1 MVTALD
7 VPADE
12 LIRRVAKK
20 LKEEYAQI
28 KPPVWAFFAKT
39 GPHKERPPEDP
50 DWWYIRAAS
59 ILRKL
64 YKAGEPIGLETFRT
78 IYGGRK
84 NRGVKPEHF
93 VKAGGNAI
101 RKILQQLEEAGL
113 VRKVPGKGRVIT
125 PLGVSL
131 LDNTAKEIAGEL
143 VKKYPELSRY
153 Y

>member
-12 LIRRVAKK
+12 LIRRVARR
-20 LKEEYAQI
+20 LKEEYEQI
-28 KPPVWAFFAKT
+28 RPPAWAFYAKT
-39 GPHKERPPEDP
+39 GAHKDRPPEDP
-50 DWWYIRAAS
+50 DWWYVRAAS

-64 YKAGEPIGLETFRT
+64 YKAGEPLGIETFRT

-84 NRGVKPEHF
+84 NRGVKPERF
-93 VKAGGNAI
+93 AKAGGNAI
-101 RKILQQLEEAGL
+101 RKILQQLEAAGL
-113 VRKVPGKGRVIT
+113 VAKVPGKGRVIT

-131 LDNTAKEIAGEL
+131 LDRTAKEIAEEL
-143 VKKYPELSRY
+143 VKKYPELARY

>member
-12 LIRRVAKK
+12 LIRRVAMR
-20 LKEEYAQI
+20 LKEEYDQI

-39 GPHKERPPEDP
+39 GVHKERPPEDP
-50 DWWYIRAAS
+50 DWWYVRAAS

-64 YKAGEPIGLETFRT
+64 YKAGEPIGVGAFRV

-93 VKAGGNAI
+93 AEAGGSAI
-101 RKILQQLEEAGL
+101 RKILQQLEAAGL
-113 VRKVPGKGRVIT
+113 VAKAPGGGRVIT

-131 LDNTAKEIAGEL
+131 LDRVAKEIADEL

>member
-12 LIRRVAKK
+12 LIRRVARK
-20 LKEEYAQI
+20 LKEEYEQI
-28 KPPVWAFFAKT
+28 RPPAWAFYAKT
-39 GPHKERPPEDP
+39 GSHKERPPEDP
-50 DWWYIRAAS
+50 DWWYVRAAS

-64 YKAGEPIGLETFRT
+64 YKSREPIGIETFRV

-93 VKAGGNAI
+93 RKAGGSVI
-101 RKILQQLEEAGL
+101 RKILQQLEAAGL
-113 VRKVPGKGRVIT
+113 VAKVPGKGRVIT

-131 LDNTAKEIAGEL
+131 LDRTAKEIASEL
-143 VKKYPELSRY
+143 VKRYPELSRY

>member
-12 LIRRVAKK
+12 LIRRVARK
-20 LKEEYAQI
+20 LKEEYALI
-28 KPPVWAFFAKT
+28 KPPAWAYYVKT

-64 YKAGEPIGLETFRT
+64 YKSSEPIGIESFRV
-78 IYGGRK
+78 IYGGRR
-84 NRGVKPEHF
+84 NRGVRPERF
-93 VKAGGNAI
+93 VKAGGSI
-101 RKILQQLEEAGL
+101 VRKILQQLEAAGL
-113 VRKVPGKGRVIT
+113 VQKVPGKGRTLT
-125 PLGVSL
+125 PLGMSL
-131 LDNTAKEIAGEL
+131 LDKMAKEIAGEL